1 MDRKLLKN
9 FDIPLF
15 INVLVLVIMGLI
27 AIFAATQNFGPAQ
40 SMKFVTVQSV
50 AFLLGLIAMA
60 IIISIDYSQFGYL
73 WKIIYAI
80 TILMLIAVLIP
91 GIGKLREGARRW
103 IDLGILEMQPAEFA
117 KIGIIITFAKILENR
132 EEKLNTIKDMLIP
145 VLHIGIPII
154 LIWRQ
159 PDLGNALV
167 IIVITLGMLFVAG
180 INMKFIYGSMVTLLV
195 SFPILWNFIL
205 YPHQKKRLITFI
217 NPYSDPLGDGYH
229 VIQSMLAVGSG
240 KITGKGLMAEETLTN
255 LNFLPEQWTDFIFS
269 VISELTGFVGS
280 AIIVIVFTLFLLRL
294 LRLSKIAKDQFG
306 TLIITGVFF
315 MYLFQIVENI
325 GMTIGLMPITGIT
338 LPFVSYGGSSM
349 LTNMMAI
356 GLVLNVTMRRH
367 RIKF

>member
-1 MDRKLLKN
+1 MERKILKN

-15 INVLVLVIMGLI
+15 LNVLALVIMGFI
-27 AIFAATQNFGPAQ
+27 AIFAATQNFGPTQ
-40 SMKFVTVQSV
+40 SMRFVTVQAI
-50 AFLLGLIAMA
+50 AFLLGLVAMA
-60 IIISIDYSQFGYL
+60 IIISIDYSQFGYF
-73 WKIIYAI
+73 WKIIYII

-91 GIGKLREGARRW
+91 GIGKLRDGARRW
-103 IDLGILEMQPAEFA
+103 IDLKVLEMQPAEFA

-132 EEKLNTIKDMLIP
+132 EEKLNTIKDLLIP
-145 VLHIGIPII
+145 AIHIGIPII
-154 LIWRQ
+154 LIMLQ
-159 PDLGNALV
+159 PDLGSALV
-167 IIVITLGMLFVAG
+167 FVVIGLGMLFVAG
-180 INMKFIYGSMVTLLV
+180 INLKFVYGGILAFLV
-195 SFPILWNFIL
+195 SFPVLWNFIL
-205 YPHQKKRLITFI
+205 FPHQKKRLITFI

-240 KITGKGLMAEETLTN
+240 QVTGKGLMAEETMTN

-269 VISELTGFVGS
+269 VISELTGFIGS
-280 AIIVIVFTLFLLRL
+280 AIIVIAFTLFLIRL
-294 LRLSKIAKDQFG
+294 LRLAKIAKDQFG

-338 LPFVSYGGSSM
+338 LPFISYGGSSM